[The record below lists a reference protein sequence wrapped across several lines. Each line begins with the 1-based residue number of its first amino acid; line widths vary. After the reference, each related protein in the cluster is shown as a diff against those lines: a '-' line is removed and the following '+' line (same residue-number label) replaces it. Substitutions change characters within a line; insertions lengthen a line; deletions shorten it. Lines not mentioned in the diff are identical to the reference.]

1 MKVESKSYDPIL
13 DRKTIVMKSNPFI
26 VTKILKNNVWVKELQ
41 IEEGDIIFFDTR
53 NLFNTLVQEQHLTVV
68 NLSKNLQAKNSIQ
81 MIWRIYPEKDKHGN
95 LKSESM
101 EYELITWEDYEDLT
115 SNNAENKTID
125 L

>member
-101 EYELITWEDYEDLT
+101 EYELITWEDYEELNHD
-115 SNNAENKTID
+115 NNDNKTID

>member
-1 MKVESKSYDPIL
+1 MKVESKHYDPIL
-13 DRKTIVMKSNPFI
+13 DRKTLVMKSNPFI

-53 NLFNTLVQEQHLTVV
+53 SLFNRSVEFQHLTAV

-101 EYELITWEDYEDLT
+101 EYELISWDDYEDLT
-115 SNNAENKTID
+115 SNNTENKTID